1 MGNLNP
7 YIYTYQNPIIY
18 IDPNG
23 KQVKVTV
30 SFSGGEGTHYSKSD
44 INAFN
49 YRASMLEKN
58 NGFVNINN
66 IDTGRSFV
74 NSLILQTKKN
84 GSISGLVTFAHS
96 GATGI
101 FANNDEGFYTSN
113 NKKKGDYSNVDILA
127 HQMNSGNIKFS
138 KDAVW
143 VFGSCFTANSAD
155 IRLNSP
161 SDALA
166 EYTASTL
173 NITTVGAT
181 GSVYPEIENGKETGR
196 LKIDGTFKM
205 FSPLPNQITGKKQV
219 KETDLGKTINP
230 TKLVK

>member
-1 MGNLNP
+1 
-7 YIYTYQNPIIY
+7 
-18 IDPNG
+18 
-23 KQVKVTV
+23 
-30 SFSGGEGTHYSKSD
+30 
-44 INAFN
+44 
-49 YRASMLEKN
+49 
-58 NGFVNINN
+58 
-66 IDTGRSFV
+66 
-74 NSLILQTKKN
+74 
-84 GSISGLVTFAHS
+84 
-96 GATGI
+96 
-101 FANNDEGFYTSN
+101 
-113 NKKKGDYSNVDILA
+113 
-127 HQMNSGNIKFS
+127 MNSGNIKFS

-196 LKIDGTFKM
+196 LKTDGTFKM
-205 FSPLPNQITGKKQV
+205 FSPLPNQITGKRQV